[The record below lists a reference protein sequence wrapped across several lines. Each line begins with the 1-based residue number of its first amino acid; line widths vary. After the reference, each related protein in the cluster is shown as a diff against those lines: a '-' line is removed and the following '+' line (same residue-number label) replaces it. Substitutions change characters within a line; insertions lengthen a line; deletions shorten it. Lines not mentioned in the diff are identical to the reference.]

1 MARWL
6 PLRQQAQTACM
17 QRQRNAAAS
26 VTPALY
32 AELQLAKADV
42 KSRTT
47 LSPKFDRFNQWAI
60 WFDRTHCN
68 KSMEQGHGSIL
79 LQAL

>member
-1 MARWL
+1 MARWP

-17 QRQRNAAAS
+17 QREKNAAAS

-32 AELQLAKADV
+32 AELQGNV

-47 LSPKFDRFNQWAI
+47 LSPKFDRFNQWTI
-60 WFDRTHCN
+60 WFDRTHSN

-79 LQAL
+79 LQGL